1 MNLVS
6 AEEFDQAVKDAA
18 EKGVPLLEY
27 LPESGLVS
35 ESNLGQLLASIFQ
48 VNFVD
53 LSVERIAKEV
63 LELLPEVVA
72 RTQEAIIFKND
83 NTGVYL
89 ATANPNN
96 YEFFKMIERRF
107 EKKVIIYYVTPKS
120 LRNIYRQY
128 EKSFGDRIEKILER
142 LNNGFRDEDVVTFVS
157 LILQYAHIS
166 RASDIHLEPL
176 LEHVSVRFRID
187 GVLHELARYPLTLHE
202 KVVFRLKIMSR
213 LRTDEHAAPQDGRI
227 SFSADVESKAEHPE
241 TFDIRV
247 SILPV
252 THGEN
257 IVMRILTE
265 QSQRFSLAD
274 LGFSKLDL
282 EKVNRA
288 AHKPYGMI
296 LSVGPTGAGKTT
308 TLYSILQVLNTS
320 DVNIMTIEDP
330 VEYAVE
336 HVQQT
341 QVNEKKKLTFVTG
354 LRSIVRQDPDIIMV
368 GEVRDNETAAIA
380 INAAMTGHLVLSTLH
395 ANDAATTFPRL
406 IDMGIEP
413 FLIAS
418 SVSVIVAQR
427 LTRQVCERCRTN
439 YFLES
444 SELALLDT
452 ETYLAKLIKK
462 ISGKKDLKKIRFYR
476 GAKNGCKLCEDTGYH
491 GRVGI
496 FEVMEVSDSVRALIA
511 ARSSSEMIKSRAQAE
526 GMKTMLEDGIEKV
539 LSGMTTLEEII
550 RATKI

>member
-1 MNLVS
+1 MNLVT

-18 EKGVPLLEY
+18 EKGIPVLEY
-27 LPESGLVS
+27 LPASGLVS
-35 ESNLGQLLASIFQ
+35 ETNLGQLLASIFQ

-53 LSVERIAKEV
+53 LSTERIPKEL

-72 RTQEAIIFKND
+72 RAQEAIIFKND
-83 NTGVYL
+83 AEVHL

-107 EKKVIIYYVTPKS
+107 AKKVVIYYVTPNA
-120 LRNIYRQY
+120 LRNVLRQY
-128 EKSFGDRIEKILER
+128 EKSFGERIEKILER
-142 LNNGFRDEDVVTFVS
+142 LKNGFRDEDVVTFVS
-157 LILQYAHIS
+157 LLLQYAHIS

-176 LEHVSVRFRID
+176 LDHVSVRFRID
-187 GVLHELARYPLTLHE
+187 GVLPELARYPLTLHE

-213 LRTDEHAAPQDGRI
+213 LRTDEHAAPQDGRF
-227 SFSADVESKAEHPE
+227 SFSADVESKEAHPE

-257 IVMRILTE
+257 IVMRILAE
-265 QSQRFSLAD
+265 QSQRFSLSD
-274 LGFSKLDL
+274 LGFSSTDLD
-282 EKVNRA
+282 KVNRA
-288 AHKPYGMI
+288 ARKPYGMI
-296 LSVGPTGAGKTT
+296 LTVGPTGAGKTT
-308 TLYSILQVLNTS
+308 TLYSILQILNTP

-368 GEVRDNETAAIA
+368 GEIRDNETAAIA

-406 IDMGIEP
+406 VDMSIEP

-418 SVSVIVAQR
+418 SVNVIIAQR

-439 YFLES
+439 YFLEP
-444 SELALLDT
+444 SELALLESEPELT
-452 ETYLAKLIKK
+452 RLIKK
-462 ISGKKDLKKIRFYR
+462 TSGKKDLKKIRFYR
-476 GAKNGCKLCEDTGYH
+476 GAKNGCKLCGDTGYH

-496 FEVMEVSDSVRALIA
+496 FEVMEVSDGVRALIA
-511 ARSSSEMIKSRAQAE
+511 SRASSEVIKKAAQGE

-539 LSGMTTLEEII
+539 LAGMTTLEEIV
-550 RATKI
+550 RATKA